1 MAATNINTGTG
12 YVGAVNVP
20 VAIDTVAGEQMQVIK
35 VDVGGAGASVPFS
48 SLISGGALKVT
59 GGGGG
64 TEYTEGD
71 TDATITGGAMLME
84 GAANTLLPIQGT
96 VADGLLVNLG
106 GNNDVRITD
115 GTDVADVIAVNGS
128 KGLVVVCPSHIS
140 TVNSTSATL
149 GANAVFTG
157 TWEEIT
163 NYGILIVSVY
173 ASHASATSGFVA
185 QYSSD
190 GTNVDNT
197 DTFTIPA
204 ANGKLYSFAC
214 AAKYFRIVYT
224 NGGTI
229 QTAFRLQTTF
239 KTAYAKP
246 SSHRVG
252 DSVSLEDDAEL
263 SKSVIAGETTAGGG
277 SFVNVKVSPSG
288 ALQVAGTLDAI
299 TSLTQMN
306 GQAIA
311 MGTGVRSAG
320 TQRVTVATDDL
331 VPVSNTVLSVVGNGA
346 AATAQRVTLAND
358 STGVLATVTNLAQLG
373 GQAVA
378 MGTGART
385 AGTQRVTVA
394 TDDSIPV
401 TNTVLSVVGNG
412 AAATAQR
419 VTLANDSTGVL
430 GTVTNLSQ
438 LGGQAVAMGTGVR
451 SAGTLRVT
459 IATDDSVPVT
469 GTITAVTAITNA
481 LPAGTNNIGDVDV
494 LTLPG
499 VAGVAA
505 HNAAISGNP
514 VRTGMRAGTALF
526 TAVADGNTVDTLST
540 ITGKQVV
547 MPYCL
552 PACAWRYVSP
562 AGGIVNTTAISLVSA
577 GGAGVKNYVTTV
589 SLVNSHQTTG
599 TEIVIRNVTTT
610 ATVLYRTWCQ
620 FAGGGVALKFDPPLA
635 SIANEG
641 LEILEVTATGTAGV
655 VATITGYTA
664 TE

>member
-1 MAATNINTGTG
+1 MASTNINTGSG

-20 VAIDTVAGEQMQVIK
+20 VAIDTVSGEQMQVIK
-35 VDVGGAGASVPFS
+35 MDVGGAGASVPFS
-48 SLISGGALKVT
+48 TLISGGALKVT

-71 TDATITGGAMLME
+71 TDATITGGALLME
-84 GAANTLLPIQGT
+84 GAANTLLPVQGT

-115 GTDVADVIAVNGS
+115 GTDVADVIAVNGQN
-128 KGLVVVCPSHIS
+128 GLVTICPSHIS
-140 TVNSTSATL
+140 TANSTSTAL
-149 GANAVFTG
+149 GSNAVFTG
-157 TWEEIT
+157 TWEEAT
-163 NYGILIVSVY
+163 NYGIIIVSVY
-173 ASHASATSGFVA
+173 ASHASATNGFVA

-224 NGGTI
+224 NGGTL
-229 QTAFRLQTTF
+229 QTSFRLQTIF

-263 SKSVIAGETTAGGG
+263 QKSVIAGETTAGGG
-277 SFVNVKVSPSG
+277 AFVNVKVNPSG
-288 ALQVAGTLDAI
+288 ALQVAGTIDTV

-358 STGVLATVTNLAQLG
+358 STGVL
-373 GQAVA
+373 
-378 MGTGART
+378 GT
-385 AGTQRVTVA
+385 
-394 TDDSIPV
+394 I
-401 TNTVLSVVGNG
+401 
-412 AAATAQR
+412 
-419 VTLANDSTGVL
+419 
-430 GTVTNLSQ
+430 TNLSQ
-438 LGGQAVAMGTGVR
+438 LGGQAVAMGTGTR
-451 SAGTLRVT
+451 SAGTQRVT
-459 IATDDSVPVT
+459 IATDDVVPVS

-505 HNAAISGNP
+505 HDAAISGNP

-526 TAVADGNTVDTLST
+526 TAVADGDTVDTLST

-552 PACAWRYVSP
+552 PACAWRYVGP
-562 AGGIVNTTAISLVSA
+562 TAGLTSTTPVSLVAA
-577 GGAGVKNYVTTV
+577 GGAGVKHYVTTI
-589 SLVNSHQTTG
+589 SFTNSHQTIG
-599 TEIVIRNVTTT
+599 TNVVIRNSTTT
-610 ATVLYRTWCQ
+610 TTELYRGWCQ
-620 FAGGGVALKFDPPLA
+620 FAGGGVAMKFDPPLA
-635 SIANEG
+635 SIANQGIEV
-641 LEILEVTATGTAGV
+641 LEETATGTAGV
-655 VATITGYTA
+655 VVTITGYTSA
-664 TE
+664 E